1 MNISEAKR
9 LVTNMVNEHKALAV
23 LAEAL
28 TLLEGG
34 DQAIEGLIRRKKSAE
49 VELSYAQQRLKDA
62 EKMIASNIDE
72 INKSLNEK
80 KVSAN
85 KEISDFTSRIS
96 VLRQDLS
103 DTTAKIQSETQ
114 RLMAEQRGELNKLDI
129 LIKDRVEKLDKMNLE
144 IEKVRNK
151 IMG

>member
-49 VELSYAQQRLKDA
+49 DELSYAQERLRDA
-62 EKMIASNIDE
+62 EKMVASNIDE
-72 INKSLNEK
+72 INKSLDEK
-80 KVSAN
+80 RVSAN

-96 VLRQDLS
+96 ALRQDLS

-114 RLMAEQRGELNKLDI
+114 RLVAEQRGELNKLDT
-129 LIKDRVEKLDKMNLE
+129 LIKDRIEKLDKMNQE

>member
-1 MNISEAKR
+1 MNISEARR

-34 DQAIEGLIRRKKSAE
+34 DQAIENLIKRKKSAE
-49 VELSYAQQRLKDA
+49 DELSYAQERLKDA
-62 EKMIASNIDE
+62 EKMIASNIEE
-72 INKSLNEK
+72 INTSLAEK
-80 KVSAN
+80 KASAN

-96 VLRQDLS
+96 ALRQDLS
-103 DTTAKIQSETQ
+103 DTTAKIQGETQ
-114 RLMAEQRGELNKLDI
+114 RLTAEQREELNKLDV
-129 LIKDRVEKLDKMNLE
+129 LIKDRIEKLDKMNQE

>member
-1 MNISEAKR
+1 MNISEARR

-49 VELSYAQQRLKDA
+49 DELSYAQERLKDA
-62 EKMIASNIDE
+62 EKMVASNIDE
-72 INKSLNEK
+72 INKSLDEK
-80 KVSAN
+80 RVSAK

-96 VLRQDLS
+96 ALRQDLS
-103 DTTAKIQSETQ
+103 NTTATTQSEAT
-114 RLMAEQRGELNKLDI
+114 RFATEPWEELNKLDV
-129 LIKDRVEKLDKMNLE
+129 LIK
-144 IEKVRNK
+144 
-151 IMG
+151 

>member
-1 MNISEAKR
+1 MNITEARR

-34 DQAIEGLIRRKKSAE
+34 DQAIENLIRRKKSAE
-49 VELSYAQQRLKDA
+49 DELSYAQERLKDA
-62 EKMIASNIDE
+62 EKMIASNIEE
-72 INKSLNEK
+72 INVSLAEK

-96 VLRQDLS
+96 ALRQDLS
-103 DTTAKIQSETQ
+103 DITAKIQSETQ
-114 RLMAEQRGELNKLDI
+114 RLMAEQRGEINKLDA
-129 LIKDRVEKLDKMNLE
+129 LIKDRVERLDKMNQE
-144 IEKVRNK
+144 IESVKKK

>member
-1 MNISEAKR
+1 MNITEAKR

-49 VELSYAQQRLKDA
+49 DELSYAQQRLKDA

-72 INKSLNEK
+72 INKSLDEK
-80 KVSAN
+80 RVSAN

-114 RLMAEQRGELNKLDI
+114 RLTAEQRGELNKLDI